1 MDKEDKLNDFI
12 ENFLDEKEIDFAN
25 VSDELKD
32 IFEIAILLK
41 KDKIDSKIAKEKVFS
56 STLGTYRE
64 EVGINKKKDE
74 INFLGFLLNF
84 LFLLFDYSP
93 YNLDTHFKLNNS
105 VYNYADFRNIK
116 SSLYLQ
122 SHQFLYNYIGNFVLP
137 VMQTLR

>member
-1 MDKEDKLNDFI
+1 MDREDKLNDVI
-12 ENFLDEKEIDFAN
+12 ENFLDEKEIDFADI
-25 VSDELKD
+25 SDELKD

-41 KDKIDSKIAKEKVFS
+41 KDKADSKIAKEKVFS

-84 LFLLFDYSP
+84 LFLIFDYYP
-93 YNLDTHFKLNNS
+93 YNFETRSKPNISD
-105 VYNYADFRNIK
+105 YAYTDFRNIK